1 MDSFEAERKI
11 RAWEIEQE
19 LEQLKAQMLNPQA
32 PQQTPNPKYTP
43 PTSDSKTKKKYLS
56 QEIEEELEQLKAQMR
71 NPQNQKNPANTK
83 YTPPV
88 NDKNKVFYEI
98 LEIKLGSSQIEIKQ
112 AYKSLVKK
120 WHPDL
125 FFNNPKL
132 QLQAQ
137 EKFKKI
143 NEAYKKI
150 SY

>member
-1 MDSFEAERKI
+1 MDSFEAERRL

-19 LEQLKAQMLNPQA
+19 LEQLKAQMRNPQA
-32 PQQTPNPKYTP
+32 QEQTHNAKYTP

-71 NPQNQKNPANTK
+71 NPPSQAN
-83 YTPPV
+83 YTSAKSNPPV

-98 LEIKLGSSQIEIKQ
+98 LEIKLGASQDEIKQ
-112 AYKSLVKK
+112 AYKRLVKK

-132 QLQAQ
+132 QFQAQ

-143 NEAYKKI
+143 NEAYKKL